1 MVLHN
6 QYYLTFTTARSP
18 KKNGELR
25 GFHVSTEQH
34 NVEISAA
41 RDVLVPGR

>member
-6 QYYLTFTTARSP
+6 QYSLTFTTARST

-25 GFHVSTEQH
+25 GFKVSTEQH

-41 RDVLVPGR
+41 RYVWVPGR